1 MTMPKM
7 ILNYIFVS
15 LVLLIP
21 IACSPS
27 SESPVLPEVA
37 SVNAPARTINEDVH
51 TLQVF
56 SPEKDGFGFKNFS
69 GGSNDSS
76 IKTKDLIDFFGE
88 NGICAQ
94 GSGGE
99 CSPYPGVIDFLDQLN
114 LVLENGLC
122 YGFSAMS
129 SNLFTGNIS
138 IDKEIIFELERS
150 KQTDHEI
157 ARWHMLQFT
166 EEFRNKLDESI
177 TKYPLEIVSEL
188 QKTLSPNNGKLTTPV
203 TLNLY
208 SSNGA
213 HSVTPISI
221 EDFNSGFVIDVYD
234 SNWPGQVRSIEVS
247 NNGTWTYQGAHE
259 NPESQAGIWEESD
272 KGSMA
277 LIPHTVQNDNFKCF
291 FCEKTSD
298 DLQGS
303 GSVLILNTDSNQ
315 ETTIT
320 VSDEYENS
328 IIFGPD
334 SSNIG
339 IEDAK
344 TYIMPGVTFG
354 HGVKVIYLPPET
366 SEFTVSLETNSK
378 SDNEFTL
385 LHSGNGN
392 PTTTL
397 KGTVPNITIQDDF
410 EEDRDLQILEI
421 KSSSNGDIQTVVASK
436 SVTEVRQSTSLST
449 ALYQSDKDEQY
460 ESDFNNGIINEVK
473 ITDIKTGEI
482 IDSFNSSMDDIDV
495 PLRSIKNEDG
505 IQFIKS
511 KDQALRLK
519 FPDGTDISKTS
530 ERNYAVEYS
539 DGIKSSFIK
548 DSEGN
553 IVGSFTDGATTIKLS
568 SGESIHRTTDGIIIE
583 EKTKGDY
590 RIYKEKEDSITQI
603 QSREEITKIEGLPPS
618 LSDKLISITTSMN
631 SIDKIESDPK
641 RLMEIYEQIDIV
653 KRAEKSLKEAS
664 NTEISEKILNDIQT
678 PRVTIDSDPVIE
690 EGQVETEKETVK
702 DSIDRG
708 NEDSVREEYV
718 KPEDNVE
725 EKAIIETERREPESD
740 PDPVRNDP
748 EIVEER
754 QYLQPDS
761 DNTNREPIIE
771 EEARES
777 TTVTREAERVEP
789 TDTDRGG
796 RETPSEDR
804 SSRSRSRY

>member
-1 MTMPKM
+1 
-7 ILNYIFVS
+7 
-15 LVLLIP
+15 
-21 IACSPS
+21 
-27 SESPVLPEVA
+27 
-37 SVNAPARTINEDVH
+37 
-51 TLQVF
+51 
-56 SPEKDGFGFKNFS
+56 
-69 GGSNDSS
+69 
-76 IKTKDLIDFFGE
+76 
-88 NGICAQ
+88 
-94 GSGGE
+94 
-99 CSPYPGVIDFLDQLN
+99 
-114 LVLENGLC
+114 
-122 YGFSAMS
+122 
-129 SNLFTGNIS
+129 
-138 IDKEIIFELERS
+138 
-150 KQTDHEI
+150 
-157 ARWHMLQFT
+157 MLQFT

-234 SNWPGQVRSIEVS
+234 SNWPGQVRSIEVN

-410 EEDRDLQILEI
+410 AEDRDLQILEI

-473 ITDIKTGEI
+473 ITDIKTGEL
-482 IDSFNSSMDDIDV
+482 V
-495 PLRSIKNEDG
+495 CR
-505 IQFIKS
+505 
-511 KDQALRLK
+511 
-519 FPDGTDISKTS
+519 
-530 ERNYAVEYS
+530 
-539 DGIKSSFIK
+539 
-548 DSEGN
+548 
-553 IVGSFTDGATTIKLS
+553 
-568 SGESIHRTTDGIIIE
+568 
-583 EKTKGDY
+583 
-590 RIYKEKEDSITQI
+590 
-603 QSREEITKIEGLPPS
+603 
-618 LSDKLISITTSMN
+618 
-631 SIDKIESDPK
+631 
-641 RLMEIYEQIDIV
+641 
-653 KRAEKSLKEAS
+653 
-664 NTEISEKILNDIQT
+664 
-678 PRVTIDSDPVIE
+678 
-690 EGQVETEKETVK
+690 
-702 DSIDRG
+702 
-708 NEDSVREEYV
+708 
-718 KPEDNVE
+718 
-725 EKAIIETERREPESD
+725 
-740 PDPVRNDP
+740 
-748 EIVEER
+748 
-754 QYLQPDS
+754 
-761 DNTNREPIIE
+761 
-771 EEARES
+771 
-777 TTVTREAERVEP
+777 
-789 TDTDRGG
+789 
-796 RETPSEDR
+796 
-804 SSRSRSRY
+804 